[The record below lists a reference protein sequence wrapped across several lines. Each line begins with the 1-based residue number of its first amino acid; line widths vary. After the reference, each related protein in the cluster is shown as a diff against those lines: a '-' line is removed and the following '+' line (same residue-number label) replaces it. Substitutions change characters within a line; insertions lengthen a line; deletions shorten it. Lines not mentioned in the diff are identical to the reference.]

1 MSTRP
6 AGHAHGLARRL
17 RGAIL
22 LGCTASLMFAVP
34 GFALPSHGTTAAV
47 DRQTRIHRAT
57 ATEALFQP
65 TCQSGQTLFLSGAV
79 RAFKMTDS
87 SDQQAAFV
95 CSSASAAPVVI
106 DNPGPAVQ
114 VEAGDFHIRG
124 GRLGFVLSDFGLG
137 TGPGGDTELGWVDLQ
152 TGEVALGLLN
162 AGPGNGPPQLPDDV
176 VSYAFAPDGTT
187 AVIAGTTCEVV
198 ATLAVRARPD
208 GGGYRLGLPVVLFT
222 ARHGGLVHWSIT
234 ITTTTVKWRGADG
247 AKGSAPLLGGSPGT
261 PAHTR
266 NC

>member
-1 MSTRP
+1 
-6 AGHAHGLARRL
+6 
-17 RGAIL
+17 
-22 LGCTASLMFAVP
+22 MFAVS
-34 GFALPSHGTTAAV
+34 GSALPSYGTTAAV
-47 DRQTRIHRAT
+47 DRQTRIQMA
-57 ATEALFQP
+57 AASGAPFQP
-65 TCQSGQTLFLSGAV
+65 TCQSGQTLFVSGAV

-95 CSSASAAPVVI
+95 CSNSSVAPVVI

-114 VEAGDFHIRG
+114 VQAGDFHIRG
-124 GRLGFVLSDFGLG
+124 GRLGFVVSDFGLG

-162 AGPGNGPPQLPDDV
+162 AGPGNGRPQLPDDV

-187 AVIAGTTCEVV
+187 AVIAGATCEVV
-198 ATLAVRARPD
+198 ATLAVRAQPHA
-208 GGGYRLGLPVVLFT
+208 GEYRLGPPVLLFT

-234 ITTTTVKWRGADG
+234 ITTTTVGWREANG
-247 AKGSAPLLGGSPGT
+247 AKDSVPRLGGSPGT

-266 NC
+266 GC